1 LWRCVVCQEGN
12 EKGGGNIYT
21 FLRKLQ
27 EVGLKYTS
35 ESDYAELA
43 KDRKLLGISV
53 LKRWGLCKSPLTDDW
68 LVPGWSVD
76 GKLQQLYRYLTVKNG
91 RKILMPT
98 PPKQQGLGHRLL
110 GVQNYGSAKQ
120 NIDVCEG
127 VWDGMAWE
135 EILGQVKQGDDKLV
149 CTGNVAS
156 SLLANTSVLALP
168 TCSSFSE
175 KWTSLFADK
184 DVRLLF
190 DSDHPTINPLT
201 KRSVPPAGFEGMKRV
216 ARLLAT
222 AEHPPASISYLHW
235 GSEGFDPALPSGYD
249 VRDALTS

>member
-1 LWRCVVCQEGN
+1 MWRCVVCQEGN

-76 GKLQQLYRYLTVKNG
+76 GKLQQLYRYLTVK
-91 RKILMPT
+91 K
-98 PPKQQGLGHRLL
+98 RLQDTDAHSPQATGIRPQTAWGAEL
-110 GVQNYGSAKQ
+110 RLAKQ

-216 ARLLAT
+216 ARRWPPQNTRPRVLAICT
-222 AEHPPASISYLHW
+222 GAAK
-235 GSEGFDPALPSGYD
+235 
-249 VRDALTS
+249 ALTPRCLRAMTFVMP